1 MALSY
6 PSRDSSLQHLNT
18 KFMARNDTSYK
29 IYFHKLHKSWRS
41 DKTPPTVSYQIYK
54 KDPNFCVV
62 KTLDEY
68 ITRTEDGG
76 LVRGL
81 LKFY

>member
-1 MALSY
+1 MVLSY

-18 KFMARNDTSYK
+18 KFMARNDKSYK
-29 IYFHKLHKSWRS
+29 FYFHKLHKSWRS
-41 DKTPPTVSYQIYK
+41 DKTPPTVSYQIHK
-54 KDPNFCVV
+54 QDPNICVV

-76 LVRGL
+76 FVMGL
-81 LKFY
+81 LKFD

>member
-1 MALSY
+1 
-6 PSRDSSLQHLNT
+6 
-18 KFMARNDTSYK
+18 MARNDKSYK
-29 IYFHKLHKSWRS
+29 FYFHKLHKSWRS

-54 KDPNFCVV
+54 QDPNFCVV

-76 LVRGL
+76 FVMGL
-81 LKFY
+81 LKFD